1 MLLRSD
7 PDGHSDAQHGWLQG
21 APDHPQAEGHKRA
34 SISIIAMTANAFDE
48 DKRNAYR
55 AGMNGHLAKPIKI
68 DELMAALT
76 EFLR

>member
-1 MLLRSD
+1 MD
-7 PDGHSDAQHGWLQG
+7 IQMPNMDGCKV
-21 APDHPQAEGHKRA
+21 PQTIRKLGDTEKA